1 MHPFFLSYLSSN
13 YWWHNFKLD
22 GPVGERPPPATNLTL
37 TQEAGGYVLRWQGP
51 SDPTKILYYTVEIKK
66 DGQGEKWGP
75 LTDHRIDTE
84 EASYM
89 SKFNN
94 CDKNNYRR
102 TLIVAQYKKCW
113 L

>member
-1 MHPFFLSYLSSN
+1 M
-13 YWWHNFKLD
+13 
-22 GPVGERPPPATNLTL
+22 GERPPTATNLTL

-66 DGQGEKWGP
+66 DGQGEKWRP

-89 SKFNN
+89 SKLNN
-94 CDKNNYRR
+94 CDKYNYTS
-102 TLIVAQYKKCW
+102 TLIVAQNSVKGESRCITV
-113 L
+113 LIPEIHNRTLR

>member
-1 MHPFFLSYLSSN
+1 LISN
-13 YWWHNFKLD
+13 TIFEIKYQFTSHDFPD

-51 SDPTKILYYTVEIKK
+51 ADTSKILYYTIEIKK
-66 DGQGEKWGP
+66 DGQGEKWRP

-89 SKFNN
+89 S
-94 CDKNNYRR
+94 
-102 TLIVAQYKKCW
+102 TS
-113 L
+113 

>member
-1 MHPFFLSYLSSN
+1 MSHLNLANTDDKIS
-13 YWWHNFKLD
+13 KID

-51 SDPTKILYYTVEIKK
+51 PDTSKILYYTIEIKK
-66 DGQGEKWGP
+66 DGQGEKWRP

-89 SKFNN
+89 SKFYYHHNLG
-94 CDKNNYRR
+94 RE
-102 TLIVAQYKKCW
+102 KK
-113 L
+113 

>member
-1 MHPFFLSYLSSN
+1 MLKFTISDAP
-13 YWWHNFKLD
+13 D

-51 SDPTKILYYTVEIKK
+51 ADSSKILYYTIEIKK
-66 DGQGEKWGP
+66 DGQGEKWRP

-89 SKFNN
+89 SKFGQVQFGQESFGYFTFGQLPIRQMLN
-94 CDKNNYRR
+94 RQ
-102 TLIVAQYKKCW
+102 LPIPH
-113 L
+113 